1 VVTTAVVAAGVADA
15 TSDEELVPTPF
26 AAVTQK

>member
-1 VVTTAVVAAGVADA
+1 VVTTAAVAGVADA